1 MKIGFIGMGI
11 MGKPM
16 AINLVKAGYEV
27 YVSNRHM
34 EACEGPV
41 REGAKAAQY
50 SEIAENCD
58 VVITMLP
65 NGPQVKDVMLGEG
78 GVASKMKKGQIFIDC
93 SSISPVVSQ
102 EIASALKEKGVD
114 MLDAP
119 VSGGEPK
126 AIDGTLAFMV
136 GGDKVIF
143 DTVKPLF
150 DAMGSSAVLCGGVG
164 AGNTTKLCNQVIVAA
179 NIEAVAEGFM
189 LAKTAGVAP
198 ETVLNAIKG
207 GLAGS
212 TVMNAKGPMMIEN
225 NTKPGFKIDL
235 HIKDLNNAI
244 ETGHSVG
251 SPLPLTSVT
260 MEMMQRLHAD
270 GLGQCDHSA
279 LAKWYEKVASEN
291 IY

>member
-16 AINLVKAGYEV
+16 AINLRKAGHEV
-27 YVSNRHM
+27 YVSNRTM
-34 EACEGPV
+34 SACEGPV
-41 REGAKAAQY
+41 AAGCIAASYQEVAEKA
-50 SEIAENCD
+50 E

-65 NGPQVKDVMLGEG
+65 NGPQVKNVMLGEG
-78 GVASKMKKGQIFIDC
+78 GVVSMMKEGQIFIDC
-93 SSISPVVSQ
+93 SSIAPGVSQ
-102 EIASALKEKGVD
+102 EIAKELEAKGIR

-136 GGDKVIF
+136 GGDEEVFNKC
-143 DTVKPLF
+143 KPLF
-150 DAMGSSAVLCGGVG
+150 DAMGSSAVLCGAVG

-179 NIEAVAEGFM
+179 NIAAVAEGFM
-189 LAKTAGVAP
+189 LAKKAGVDP
-198 ETVLNAIKG
+198 DTVFAAIKG

-212 TVMNAKGPMMIEN
+212 TVMNAKGPMMTSN

-235 HIKDLNNAI
+235 HIKDLNNAL
-244 ETGHSVG
+244 ETGHAVG
-251 SPLPLTSVT
+251 APLPLTAEV
-260 MEMMQRLHAD
+260 MEMMQTLRAD

-279 LAKWYEKVASEN
+279 LAKWYEKVASAT

>member
-1 MKIGFIGMGI
+1 

-34 EACEGPV
+34 EACEAPV
-41 REGAKAAQY
+41 REGAKAATF

-93 SSISPVVSQ
+93 SSIAPSVSQ
-102 EIASALKEKGVD
+102 EISSALKEKGVE

-150 DAMGSSAVLCGGVG
+150 DAMGSSVVLCGDVG

-179 NIEAVAEGFM
+179 NIAAVAEGFM
-189 LAKTAGVAP
+189 LAKKAGVDP
-198 ETVLNAIKG
+198 ETVFNAIKG

-212 TVMNAKGPMMIEN
+212 TVMNAKGPMMIDN

-270 GLGQCDHSA
+270 GFGQCDHSA
-279 LAKWYEKVASEN
+279 LAKWYEKVASET

>member
-34 EACEGPV
+34 EACISPV
-41 REGAKAAQY
+41 EAGAKAATY
-50 SEIAENCD
+50 SEIAEICD

-65 NGPQVKDVMLGEG
+65 NGPQVKEVMLGEG
-78 GVASKMKKGQIFIDC
+78 GLASWMKKGQIFIDC
-93 SSISPVVSQ
+93 SSIAPQVSQ
-102 EIASALKEKGVD
+102 EIATKLSQKGVD

-136 GGDKVIF
+136 GGDKTIF

-179 NIEAVAEGFM
+179 NIAAVAEGFM
-189 LAKTAGVAP
+189 LAKKAGVDP
-198 ETVLNAIKG
+198 NTVLDAIKG

-212 TVMNAKGPMMIEN
+212 TVMNAKGPMMTAN

-235 HIKDLNNAI
+235 HIKDLANAM
-244 ETGHSVG
+244 ETGHCVG
-251 SPLPLTSVT
+251 SPLPLTSLT
-260 MEMMQRLHAD
+260 MEMMQTLHSD

-279 LAKWYEKVASEN
+279 LAKWYEKVASET

>member
-1 MKIGFIGMGI
+1 

-16 AINLVKAGYEV
+16 AVNLVKAGYEV

-34 EACEGPV
+34 EACDAVVEK
-41 REGAKAAQY
+41 GAKAATY
-50 SEIAENCD
+50 SEIAENSD
-58 VVITMLP
+58 VIITMLP
-65 NGPQVKDVMLGEG
+65 NGPQVKDVMLGSG
-78 GVASKMKKGQIFIDC
+78 GVASKMRKGQIFIDC
-93 SSISPVVSQ
+93 SSIAPTVSQ
-102 EIASALKEKGVD
+102 EIAKTLSEKGVD

-126 AIDGTLAFMV
+126 AVDGTLAFMV
-136 GGDKVIF
+136 GGEKVIF

-150 DAMGSSAVLCGGVG
+150 DAMGSSAVLCGSVG

-179 NIEAVAEGFM
+179 NIAAVAEGFM
-189 LAKTAGVAP
+189 LAKKAGVDP
-198 ETVLNAIKG
+198 KTVFSAING

-212 TVMNAKGPMMIEN
+212 TVMNAKGPMMTEN

-235 HIKDLNNAI
+235 HIKDLSNAL
-244 ETGHSVG
+244 ETGHAVG
-251 SPLPLTSVT
+251 SPLPMTALT
-260 MEMMQRLHAD
+260 MEMMQTLHAD

-279 LAKWYEKVASEN
+279 LAKWYEKVASET